1 MIQTTIIPQNST
13 VLINIPTSYIGK
25 KVHAL
30 VYVEDEIKNNVTKP
44 TMQLKPSDYFGTLN
58 AEEGE
63 KMQLHTTETRK
74 EWNRDI

>member
-1 MIQTTIIPQNST
+1 
-13 VLINIPTSYIGK
+13 
-25 KVHAL
+25 L
-30 VYVEDEIKNNVTKP
+30 VYVEDEIINNVTEP
-44 TMQLKPSDYFGTLN
+44 TMQLNPSDYFGTLN